1 MRQIIHIYTLA
12 PATSPRRR
20 PAFPAGTCFP
30 HQPLF
35 SEDSVAG
42 QLLLKA
48 TIWQGNWGSHCWARN
63 CPIRCGGRDTR
74 FNIRTRSAL
83 ASRRGLAVAS
93 ALSVQAGTVLNVKG
107 GKVSLGPSLCLLN
120 THQGLTW
127 KHLPGPSRPDQGW
140 CRVLAL
146 SQVTLGLVWFQ
157 NSSLKRSLIWYLIFF
172 FYYYYFLQLKALKH
186 LAEMSTLQV
195 SPIFLQP

>member
-93 ALSVQAGTVLNVKG
+93 ALSCPGGDGTECEGWEGVLGTKPL
-107 GKVSLGPSLCLLN
+107 SLEHTPRP
-120 THQGLTW
+120 
-127 KHLPGPSRPDQGW
+127 HLEASARTISPRP
-140 CRVLAL
+140 
-146 SQVTLGLVWFQ
+146 GLVQ
-157 NSSLKRSLIWYLIFF
+157 GPCLISGDLGTSLVPKFISEEVFDLVSFFIIIIIFF
-172 FYYYYFLQLKALKH
+172 N
-186 LAEMSTLQV
+186 
-195 SPIFLQP
+195 